1 MKKLLSILVSLLAT
15 PVFAQANDLHD
26 VNFDAPTNNAIYDE
40 NQQMFQQVYLQYE
53 SAIKILEDTIRND
66 EKNIRQNEIKL
77 VKEEETQKLRAEL
90 SESLEKQRRE
100 IYENEIE
107 AVRTQERERLTEEI
121 RNAVFEEL
129 TEKFT
134 VSYEEK
140 KNQEIEALKER
151 LAQQVYEEQKE
162 NFDKE
167 LRAQISLENETIAE
181 LYKTEIKEE
190 LAKKYE
196 IKKNDEI
203 KAYKKEWA
211 QEFFK
216 ENKIWTERMQF
227 FTPYI
232 MYVIY
237 AIMAFVFI
245 FLLIKVI
252 LKLISGKKAKDE
264 KLEYYAGS
272 YLIRMKKYAGNTA
285 IFETIEQIRDEID
298 NSSES
303 DAQKSILRKAI
314 GIAEEKYKTY
324 KATLPISEYKQLFK
338 DLDTQ
343 KIFNVWNLA
352 EDDENMKIGLC
363 NDFISNINGYT
374 ETAIDALNSK
384 NEEGDIKQML
394 EVFSSTLKNTSEQV
408 KYLARQETND
418 AIKDNLESIAQ
429 KYAELAKNFEK
440 GAF

>member
-1 MKKLLSILVSLLAT
+1 MKKLLSILVSLLAA

-26 VNFDAPTNNAIYDE
+26 VNFDAPTNNATYDE

-77 VKEEETQKLRAEL
+77 VKEETQKLRAEF

-129 TEKFT
+129 TEEFT

-203 KAYKKEWA
+203 KTYKKEWE

-216 ENKIWTERMQF
+216 KNKIWTERMQF

-252 LKLISGKKAKDE
+252 SGRKAEKKAKDG
-264 KLEYYAGS
+264 KVKYHADSYLNRMKQYAG
-272 YLIRMKKYAGNTA
+272 KTA
-285 IFETIEQIRDEID
+285 IFETIKQIRDEID
-298 NSSES
+298 NSSETE
-303 DAQKSILRKAI
+303 AQKSILREAI

-352 EDDENMKIGLC
+352 EDDESMKKGLC

-374 ETAIDALNSK
+374 ETAMDALNSK

-418 AIKDNLESIAQ
+418 AIKKNLESIAQ

>member
-1 MKKLLSILVSLLAT
+1 MKKLLSILVSLLAA

-26 VNFDAPTNNAIYDE
+26 VNFDAPTNNATYDE

-203 KAYKKEWA
+203 KAYKKEWE

-216 ENKIWTERMQF
+216 KNKIWTERMQF

-237 AIMAFVFI
+237 AIMAFVLI
-245 FLLIKVI
+245 FLLSIVI
-252 LKLISGKKAKDE
+252 LIKKAKDR
-264 KLEYYAGS
+264 KLKYHADSYLNRMKQYAG
-272 YLIRMKKYAGNTA
+272 KTA
-285 IFETIEQIRDEID
+285 IFETIKQIRDEID

-303 DAQKSILRKAI
+303 EAQKSILREAI

-343 KIFNVWNLA
+343 KIFNDWNLA
-352 EDDENMKIGLC
+352 EDDESMKKGLC

-384 NEEGDIKQML
+384 NYESEIKQML

-418 AIKDNLESIAQ
+418 AIEKNLESIAQ

>member
-1 MKKLLSILVSLLAT
+1 MKKLLSILVLLLAA

-26 VNFDAPTNNAIYDE
+26 VNFDAPTNNATYDE

-181 LYKTEIKEE
+181 LYKTEIKAE
-190 LAKKYE
+190 LDKKYE

-203 KAYKKEWA
+203 KAYKKEWE

-216 ENKIWTERMQF
+216 KNKIWTERMQF

-245 FLLIKVI
+245 FLLSIVI
-252 LKLISGKKAKDE
+252 LIIKAKE
-264 KLEYYAGS
+264 GKVKYYAGS
-272 YLIRMKKYAGNTA
+272 YLNRMKQYAGKTA
-285 IFETIEQIRDEID
+285 IFETIKQIRDEID
-298 NSSES
+298 NSSETE
-303 DAQKSILRKAI
+303 AQKSILRKAI

-324 KATLPISEYKQLFK
+324 KATRPISEYKQLFK
-338 DLDTQ
+338 NLDAQ
-343 KIFNVWNLA
+343 SIFHDWNLA
-352 EDDENMKIGLC
+352 EDDEEMKRGLC
-363 NDFISNINGYT
+363 ANFFSNINSYT
-374 ETAIDALNSK
+374 ETAKEVLNSK

-408 KYLARQETND
+408 KYLARQETNN

>member
-1 MKKLLSILVSLLAT
+1 MVLLLAA

-26 VNFDAPTNNAIYDE
+26 VNFDAPTNNATYDE

-77 VKEEETQKLRAEL
+77 AKEEETQKLRAEL

-203 KAYKKEWA
+203 RAYKKEWA
-211 QEFFK
+211 REFFK

-232 MYVIY
+232 M
-237 AIMAFVFI
+237 AFVFI
-245 FLLIKVI
+245 FLLSIVI
-252 LKLISGKKAKDE
+252 LRKKAKDG
-264 KLEYYAGS
+264 KVKYHADSYLNRMKQYAG
-272 YLIRMKKYAGNTA
+272 KTA
-285 IFETIEQIRDEID
+285 IFETIKQIRDEID

-303 DAQKSILRKAI
+303 EAQKSILREAI

-343 KIFNVWNLA
+343 KIFNDWNLA
-352 EDDENMKIGLC
+352 EDDESMKKGLC

-418 AIKDNLESIAQ
+418 AIKNNLESIAQ

>member
-1 MKKLLSILVSLLAT
+1 MKKLLSILVSLLAA

-26 VNFDAPTNNAIYDE
+26 INFDAPTNNATYDE

-167 LRAQISLENETIAE
+167 LRAQISLENERIAE

-211 QEFFK
+211 REFFK

-237 AIMAFVFI
+237 AIMAFVLI
-245 FLLIKVI
+245 FLLSIVI
-252 LKLISGKKAKDE
+252 LRKKAKDE

-272 YLIRMKKYAGNTA
+272 YLNRMKQYAGKTA
-285 IFETIEQIRDEID
+285 IFETIKQIRDEID

-303 DAQKSILRKAI
+303 EAQKSILREAI

-343 KIFNVWNLA
+343 KIFNDWNLA
-352 EDDENMKIGLC
+352 EDDESMKKGLC

-418 AIKDNLESIAQ
+418 AIKKNLESIAQ